1 MQRPPEVILR
11 EVVVWRT
18 PVSGANDGMH
28 SAGAHIVDCA
38 ADRDVLR
45 NERRVA
51 QEGNIVA
58 HALFKIGEWQKI
70 LSAHAFDLFCQ
81 DYT

>member
-1 MQRPPEVILR
+1 M
-11 EVVVWRT
+11 WWT

-28 SAGAHIVDCA
+28 PAGAHIVDCA

-70 LSAHAFDLFCQ
+70 LSAHTFDLFCQ